1 MDLIIIRHGLPLTV
15 TGADGAAD
23 PALSETGHE
32 QAARVARWLAD
43 EHIDSL
49 YSSPM
54 NRAKQTAHPLA
65 QLRQLEPIIR
75 DGLAEYDQHSSSYV
89 PLEELRR
96 TNYDVWRERMK
107 GGLMGDTDEAQFRQ
121 VVVQTIESIIAENPG
136 GRVAIVCHGGVIN
149 AYASHILGVE
159 KVLFFNPTY
168 TSINR
173 FAAARS
179 GERTVLSLNEAAHL
193 R

>member
-15 TGADGAAD
+15 TGATGAAD

-54 NRAKQTAHPLA
+54 NRAQQTAHPLA
-65 QLRQLEPIIR
+65 KLRKLEPIIR

-96 TNYDVWRERMK
+96 TNYDLWRERMK

-149 AYASHILGVE
+149 AYASHILGVD

>member
-23 PALSETGHE
+23 PALSDTGHQ
-32 QAARVARWLAD
+32 QASKVAHWLAD
-43 EHIDSL
+43 EHVDSL

-54 NRAKQTAHPLA
+54 NRAKQTALPLA
-65 QLRQLEPIIR
+65 QQRQIEPIIR
-75 DGLAEYDQHSSSYV
+75 PGLAEYDQHSSSYV

-96 TNYDVWRERMK
+96 TNYDEWRARMK
-107 GGLMGDTDEAQFRQ
+107 GGLMGEMDQDRFRSA
-121 VVVQTIESIIAENPG
+121 VVATIEAIIDENPG
-136 GRVAIVCHGGVIN
+136 GRVVIVCHGGVIN